1 MPAYSLSEGLLWL
14 RTVLIVYQFDTMA
27 VGELVKLVEH
37 VLADYN
43 ELLREKEAAD
53 ALGEIVGYLC

>member
-1 MPAYSLSEGLLWL
+1 
-14 RTVLIVYQFDTMA
+14 MA